1 MFAGPSGAPVTPQ
14 PQFSQEQ
21 LGFGTLLER
30 LLMAQMPYM
39 SSWALRPETYPKY
52 LPDNLRGG
60 GRTWHAIERVGQGT
74 GGNGTVVAIDAGDP
88 SGNNNNRIGTIR

>member
-1 MFAGPSGAPVTPQ
+1 MFAGPQVSSQ

-52 LPDNLRGG
+52 LPDNLRGM
-60 GRTWHAIERVGQGT
+60 RAWNVIERVGQGT
-74 GGNGTVVAIDAGDP
+74 GGNGTVVAIDPGDP
-88 SGNNNNRIGTIR
+88 SGNNNNRIGTVR